1 MPSGVGI
8 KFSYIYYIYVLIN
21 RGAMSSFL
29 PTEQRLAVTRQ
40 RYPAFPRDPA
50 VLVRLI
56 RHIYKRVNDDAN
68 AMLRPYGINHPEYNL
83 LMMIYGTEGN
93 AMHPT
98 ELADAA
104 GEKLANITRL
114 TNELADKGL
123 IARNASDEDR
133 RKITLTLTDEGFA
146 LIESFLPDVCAMLE
160 WQVEGMS
167 QRDVGQLERLLKK
180 FLDQLERA

>member
-1 MPSGVGI
+1 
-8 KFSYIYYIYVLIN
+8 
-21 RGAMSSFL
+21 MSSFL

-50 VLVRLI
+50 VLIRLI
-56 RHIYKRVNDDAN
+56 KHIFKRVHDDAN

-83 LMMIYGTEGN
+83 LMMLYGTEGYTL
-93 AMHPT
+93 HPT

-104 GEKLANITRL
+104 GEKSANITRL

-133 RKITLTLTDEGFA
+133 RKVALTLTKEGVD
-146 LIESFLPDVCAMLE
+146 LIESFLPDVCALLVR
-160 WQVEGMS
+160 QVGDMQPREM
-167 QRDVGQLERLLKK
+167 VQLERLLKR
-180 FLDQLERA
+180 FLTQLERD

>member
-1 MPSGVGI
+1 
-8 KFSYIYYIYVLIN
+8 
-21 RGAMSSFL
+21 MSSFL

-50 VLVRLI
+50 VLIRLI
-56 RHIYKRVNDDAN
+56 KHIFKRVHDDAN

-83 LMMIYGTEGN
+83 LMMLYGTEGYTL
-93 AMHPT
+93 HPT

-104 GEKLANITRL
+104 GEKSANITRL

-133 RKITLTLTDEGFA
+133 RKVALTLTKEGVD
-146 LIESFLPDVCAMLE
+146 LIESFLPDVCTLLVRQVGDMQPREML
-160 WQVEGMS
+160 
-167 QRDVGQLERLLKK
+167 QLERLLKR
-180 FLDQLERA
+180 FLTQLERD